1 MIYKPTLVL
10 ISVIFFTGCAQTQI
24 YHPSKP
30 LHMYDIDKS
39 ECTNLVNQSNP
50 SYDDSTRQ
58 CAYVGTT
65 LQCRNNDPM
74 IASTRAFQNSL
85 RAFEVRDEV
94 TKCMERRGWRQ
105 EVIHD
110 QIKGFRS
117 TSSKEFGCQSS
128 TECAQ
133 GMECRSRRG
142 GGTECRAK
150 VNVESNEMIDGSIEC
165 NSRTDCSNGKS
176 CRSKIGGGTEC
187 R

>member
-10 ISVIFFTGCAQTQI
+10 ISVIFITGCAQTQI

-65 LQCRNNDPM
+65 LQCRNNDSM

-85 RAFEVRDEV
+85 RAFEVRDEI

-105 EVIHD
+105 EIL
-110 QIKGFRS
+110 QNNSINNSANIFNA
-117 TSSKEFGCQSS
+117 TSD
-128 TECAQ
+128 
-133 GMECRSRRG
+133 
-142 GGTECRAK
+142 AK
-150 VNVESNEMIDGSIEC
+150 CDRDIDCPG
-165 NSRTDCSNGKS
+165 RLL
-176 CRSKIGGGTEC
+176 CRSKRCVNPGFLPEEKGSPYGASCNTSTQCKGALICIENRCIDSPYGK
-187 R
+187 